1 MVFFIKRH
9 IIFSGQLNKSRI
21 LFRQL
26 NSYPRISSRGT
37 KAVTLWMLHIPGRNQ
52 MIYHHFTPVLH
63 LCSFKVQPVVQN
75 TEVMSNEPFFLSEQ
89 KTTPVKIFYVAQESG
104 EWGRSQHEL
113 VLIEVYSCGQIIV
126 QNLVIVIT
134 MWRTSQYVKKKKKG
148 KKIIFFSDSC

>member
-1 MVFFIKRH
+1 M
-9 IIFSGQLNKSRI
+9 
-21 LFRQL
+21 
-26 NSYPRISSRGT
+26 
-37 KAVTLWMLHIPGRNQ
+37 
-52 MIYHHFTPVLH
+52 
-63 LCSFKVQPVVQN
+63 QN

-134 MWRTSQYVKKKKKG
+134 MWRTSQYVKKKKRE
-148 KKIIFFSDSC
+148 KKSSFFQIPAKFSEHSLFSVMSFENHISASF